1 MRRLIR
7 LFVVVMIGAAATLGA
22 SANAE
27 ASTVTLGSSLAPS
40 TSGVVCGLPCSL
52 VPLSGEGL
60 LPQSPVNGAAVRWQ
74 IRGAK
79 NIPGYALQV
88 VKRAPDLTFT
98 AARTSAPVTPKGP
111 GLEPF
116 DTDLRIEVGDY
127 VGVNVPEGGSL
138 STYEGNGTFASF
150 VPPLGATPATGAK
163 DPYELGLSVEVL
175 PEPTTLLLGPGSGP
189 TAGGTTVTIAGTD
202 FTGVTAVRFGGVPA
216 SSFSVES
223 ENRLTAVSPA
233 ASSPGVVDV
242 SVTTI
247 AGSSPANAADRFEYT
262 ASATP
267 PKCVVP
273 NLRGRKLKAARK
285 RAGRSGCKIGKVRV
299 LEGATAK
306 TGEVVRQK
314 PKAGTAVPAE
324 TRVAVTL
331 R

>member
-1 MRRLIR
+1 MRRLTR
-7 LFVVVMIGAAATLGA
+7 LIVVVMTGAAATLSA
-22 SANAE
+22 SASAE

-40 TSGVVCGLPCSL
+40 TSGFSCALSCSL

-60 LPQSPVNGAAVRWQ
+60 LLQSPVNGAAIRWQ

-98 AARTSAPVTPKGP
+98 AARTSDSVTPKGP
-111 GLEPF
+111 GLEAF
-116 DTDLRIEVGDY
+116 DGDLRIEVGDY
-127 VGVNVPEGGSL
+127 IGVSVPGGGSL
-138 STYEGNGTFASF
+138 STYEGDGTFAYF
-150 VPPLGATPATGAK
+150 APPLGATPAEGAK
-163 DPYELGLSVEVL
+163 NTLELGFSVEVL
-175 PEPTTLLLGPGSGP
+175 PEPTTLLLGPSSGP
-189 TAGGTTVTIAGTD
+189 TSGGTTVTIAGTD
-202 FTGVTAVRFGGVPA
+202 FTHVTAVKFGGVPA

-233 ASSPGVVDV
+233 SPSPGVVDV

-247 AGSSPANAADRFEYT
+247 AGSSPTNGADRFEYT
-262 ASATP
+262 ASAIP

-273 NLRGRKLKAARK
+273 NLRGRKLKAAKK
-285 RAGRSGCKIGKVRV
+285 RAGRAGCKIGKVRA
-299 LEGATAK
+299 LKGATVK

-314 PKAGTAVPAE
+314 PKAGTAVPAG
-324 TRVAVTL
+324 TKVAVSL